1 MIQKSDFSYIL
12 QKSRFFLRWMPPG
25 CIRTSTTIYAVS
37 EVNTVYIYQGSIPH
51 PPSSQHWN
59 NYFICLVYLNFL
71 YIVAF
76 DLRYDSSPC
85 CLLVWTVMFS
95 ECLLSFC
102 ILNCWVHLSICFAY
116 SCFPSWSQWLSSS
129 TIILHILSAK
139 WYLRL
144 LCYIHFW
151 NLALKRQS
159 SEIFDLLFFIIRI
172 CMGHWSMG

>member
-1 MIQKSDFSYIL
+1 MYSVYSTVHYSWAGVDGCRWYKSPIFL
-12 QKSRFFLRWMPPG
+12 TFFRNPVFFLRWMPPG

-37 EVNTVYIYQGSIPH
+37 EVKIYQGSIPH
-51 PPSSQHWN
+51 PPSSQHRN
-59 NYFICLVYLNFL
+59 NHLICLVYLNFL
-71 YIVAF
+71 YIVAL

-85 CLLVWTVMFS
+85 CLLVWTFMFS

-129 TIILHILSAK
+129 TIILHISSAK

-144 LCYIHFW
+144 WRADF
-151 NLALKRQS
+151 S
-159 SEIFDLLFFIIRI
+159 SPTF
-172 CMGHWSMG
+172 S